1 MHLEKPEV
9 ASGGKALGSSVCS
22 RLKPAY
28 FSECEV
34 LRTTLM
40 ADGSDKF
47 LGRGLWARNNPLK

>member
-1 MHLEKPEV
+1 MYLEKPEV
-9 ASGGKALGSSVCS
+9 ASGGKALGSSVCNPV
-22 RLKPAY
+22 RPAY
-28 FSECEV
+28 FSEYEV